1 MARQT
6 LRAKITGVSP
16 LLMHNGQL
24 VDPMNKFTKAM
35 KEIRDRKDKTDAGLA
50 ELARLEWHGSLYLKD
65 GRPCIPG
72 AMMEACLVE
81 AAKKVKKG
89 KQARA
94 GIICP
99 EDSPLD
105 YEGPKSIEE
114 LFESGFK
121 LTVQCVIKRDRIMRT
136 RPMFKKWGAL
146 VDIWYDD
153 IMFNRSDIINMLK
166 TAGDYIGIGDWR
178 PKFGMFTVE
187 V

>member
-24 VDPMNKFTKAM
+24 ADPLNGFVKAI
-35 KEIRDRKDKTDAGLA
+35 KAISGKKAKTDADHEEIA
-50 ELARLEWHGSLYLKD
+50 KLEWHGSLYLKD
-65 GRPCIPG
+65 GKLCIPG

-89 KQARA
+89 QQAKA

-99 EDSPLD
+99 TDSPLEYD
-105 YEGPKSIEE
+105 GPENIEE
-114 LFESGFK
+114 LFESGFR
-121 LTVQCVIKRDRIMRT
+121 LTTQCVIKRNRVMRT

-153 IMFNRSDIINMLK
+153 GMFNKSDIITMLK